1 MGKKVGVI
9 EKVIHRVIE
18 KVGVIEKVIYR
29 VIEKVGLIE
38 KVVNLAQLT
47 SQDM

>member
-1 MGKKVGVI
+1 MGK
-9 EKVIHRVIE
+9 